1 MSDLEFLLPKLETPP
16 PPQKKKFEI
25 IGEGGGGNKTHC
37 DFEIKE
43 NHFQVILV
51 IHEEK
56 KAKKLLQAME

>member
-1 MSDLEFLLPKLETPP
+1 MSDLEFLLPKLETPSP
-16 PPQKKKFEI
+16 PPQKKNWNYW
-25 IGEGGGGNKTHC
+25 GGGNKTHC

>member
-1 MSDLEFLLPKLETPP
+1 MSDLEFLLPKLETPSP
-16 PPQKKKFEI
+16 PKKKNLKLL
-25 IGEGGGGNKTHC
+25 GRGGGNKTHC

-56 KAKKLLQAME
+56 NAKKLLQAME

>member
-1 MSDLEFLLPKLETPP
+1 MSYVRPWIPLAKVGDPP
-16 PPQKKKFEI
+16 PPEKLKLF
-25 IGEGGGGNKTHC
+25 GGGGNKTHC

-56 KAKKLLQAME
+56 NAKKLLQAME

>member
-1 MSDLEFLLPKLETPP
+1 MSDLEFLLPKLDPP
-16 PPQKKKFEI
+16 PKKIEI
-25 IGEGGGGNKTHC
+25 IGGGGGNKTHC

-56 KAKKLLQAME
+56 NAKKLLQAME

>member
-1 MSDLEFLLPKLETPP
+1 MSYVRPWIPLAKVGDPP
-16 PPQKKKFEI
+16 PEKLKLF
-25 IGEGGGGNKTHC
+25 GGGGGNKTHC

-56 KAKKLLQAME
+56 NAKKLLQAME

>member
-16 PPQKKKFEI
+16 PQKKNWNYW
-25 IGEGGGGNKTHC
+25 GGGGNKTHC

-56 KAKKLLQAME
+56 NAKKLLQAME

>member
-1 MSDLEFLLPKLETPP
+1 MSDLEFLLPKLDPP
-16 PPQKKKFEI
+16 PKKKLKLL
-25 IGEGGGGNKTHC
+25 GGGGNKTHC

-56 KAKKLLQAME
+56 NAKKLLQAME

>member
-1 MSDLEFLLPKLETPP
+1 MSYVRPWIPLAKVGPP
-16 PPQKKKFEI
+16 PPKKKLKLL
-25 IGEGGGGNKTHC
+25 GGGGNKTHC

-56 KAKKLLQAME
+56 NAKKLLQAME

>member
-16 PPQKKKFEI
+16 EKLKLF
-25 IGEGGGGNKTHC
+25 GGGGNKTHC

-56 KAKKLLQAME
+56 NAKKLLQAME

>member
-16 PPQKKKFEI
+16 PKKKLKLL
-25 IGEGGGGNKTHC
+25 GGGGGNKTHC

-56 KAKKLLQAME
+56 NAKKLLQAME

>member
-16 PPQKKKFEI
+16 PQKKFEI
-25 IGEGGGGNKTHC
+25 IWGGGGNKTHC

-56 KAKKLLQAME
+56 RAKKLLQAME

>member
-1 MSDLEFLLPKLETPP
+1 MSYVRPWIPLAKVGPP
-16 PPQKKKFEI
+16 PKKIEI
-25 IGEGGGGNKTHC
+25 IGGGGGGNKTHC

-56 KAKKLLQAME
+56 NAKKLLQAME

>member
-16 PPQKKKFEI
+16 PPKKIEI
-25 IGEGGGGNKTHC
+25 IGGGGNKTHC

-56 KAKKLLQAME
+56 NAKKLLQAME

>member
-1 MSDLEFLLPKLETPP
+1 MSDLEFLLPKLDP
-16 PPQKKKFEI
+16 PPQKKIEI
-25 IGEGGGGNKTHC
+25 IGGGRGNKTHC

-56 KAKKLLQAME
+56 NAKKLLQAME